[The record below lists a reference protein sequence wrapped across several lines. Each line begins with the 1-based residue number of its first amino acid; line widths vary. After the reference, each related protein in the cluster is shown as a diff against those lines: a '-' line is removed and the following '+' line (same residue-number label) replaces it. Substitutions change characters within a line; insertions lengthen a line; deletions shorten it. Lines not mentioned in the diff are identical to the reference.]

1 MTVLAAGASGCR
13 PLHAAAF
20 SEMLMLDMMLVAV
33 QDHAP
38 AAQEHASG
46 PLTVEGGL
54 MVWTI
59 VVFVLLLAILRKF
72 AWPAILGAVEAR
84 EQALERQIAEAA
96 RDREQ
101 AAALLAE
108 HQKLIADA
116 KTQAHAIIV
125 EARNVGEKD
134 RALSVERTKQEQEE
148 LLARARREIV
158 AERERAVA
166 DLRREAVDISLA
178 AASKLIEKRLDGDT
192 DRKLVLEF
200 LSTLD
205 EQR

>member
-1 MTVLAAGASGCR
+1 MLN
-13 PLHAAAF
+13 
-20 SEMLMLDMMLVAV
+20 LMLTTL

-54 MVWTI
+54 MIWTI
-59 VVFVLLLAILRKF
+59 VVFLLLLAILRKF

-84 EQALERQIAEAA
+84 EQALERQLAEAA

-125 EARNVGEKD
+125 EARGVSEKD
-134 RALSVERTKQEQEE
+134 RALAIEKTRQEQED
-148 LLARARREIV
+148 LLARARREIG
-158 AERERAVA
+158 AERDRAVA
-166 DLRREAVDISLA
+166 ELRREAVDISLA
-178 AASKLIEKRLDGDT
+178 AASRLIEQRLDGES
-192 DRKLVLEF
+192 DRRLVLDF
-200 LSTLD
+200 LATLD
-205 EQR
+205 DKR